1 MLRLAQNAQLLP
13 EVAAQA
19 QPEEK
24 ADLEE
29 AAEPFH
35 LHMDLE
41 EDPMERV
48 EEVVLTDMALGK
60 EDLVAVLPLENS
72 EKKLAESTLEAAV
85 VVEVIVPA
93 LAV

>member
-35 LHMDLE
+35 LQMDLE